1 MVVTEMLLEQ
11 EIIKFRN
18 DRYVL
23 NGMRYNIDY
32 FTKSGL
38 VKYEYLLDA
47 NTLFKILLSENSKA
61 LRNHTSYQFNDKCL
75 VCGNNVEFVK
85 WNIGYKK
92 YCCSMCAHTVRSET
106 RNQHTPEQKQETNRR
121 RRETCIEKYG
131 VDNPQKLPDINQKGV
146 KKQIALYGGVFNIK
160 KSKETKLARYDNESY
175 NNTIK
180 QQQTMEFKFGSNTT
194 FKIPELRNDD
204 KRRETNLKK
213 YGVLHPLQNNEVCQ
227 KALNAKKLKYGNP
240 NYVNPEKHRETLK
253 KFSIDDWS
261 NIHVKRLNTIKERY
275 GDSGYI
281 NLEKRNQ
288 TNIERYGVANI
299 SQASLNTNT
308 GYRWKEYKLPSG
320 KIIKYQGY
328 EDKLLDKLL
337 ECYDENDIITSR
349 GEMPEFWYIGLD
361 NKKHRYFPDV
371 YIPKTNTIYE
381 VKSEYT
387 LNINLEVNKLKFES
401 VIDSGYKFELII
413 F

>member
-1 MVVTEMLLEQ
+1 MKITTILLNKRIVYKKQTSYCLNRTKLESIGISSEEMLFISL
-11 EIIKFRN
+11 R
-18 DRYVL
+18 D
-23 NGMRYNIDY
+23 
-32 FTKSGL
+32 
-38 VKYEYLLDA
+38 
-47 NTLFKILLSENSKA
+47 ENSPLIK
-61 LRNHTSYQFNDKCL
+61 HTESYQLLPICNLCSS
-75 VCGNNVEFVK
+75 NTEFVS
-85 WNIGYKK
+85 WNKGYKN
-92 YCCSMCAHTVRSET
+92 YCSDECRVYIRTKTIQNRTA
-106 RNQHTPEQKQETNRR
+106 EQKLATNNKRKQTKLERYGDENFNNTEKIVETQN
-121 RRETCIEKYG
+121 K
-131 VDNPQKLPDINQKGV
+131 
-146 KKQIALYGGVFNIK
+146 LYGGVFNVK
-160 KSKETKLARYDNESY
+160 KSKETKLARYGNESY

-194 FKIPELRNDD
+194 FKIPELRNDS
-204 KRRETNLKK
+204 KREETNLKK
-213 YGVLHPLQNNEVCQ
+213 YGVLHPLQNNEVYQ
-227 KALNAKKLKYGNP
+227 KALNTKMLKYGNP
-240 NYVNPEKHRETLK
+240 NYVNPEKHKDTLK
-253 KFSIDDWS
+253 KFSSSDWV
-261 NIHVKRLNTIKERY
+261 NMHMKRLDTISERY

-299 SQASLNTNT
+299 SQASLNTNA

-337 ECYDENDIITSR
+337 ERYDENDIITSR

-401 VIDSGYKFELII
+401 VIDSGYKFELTI